1 MFQRLPFHK
10 KGSLTCHVTVFFL
23 LRPLTM
29 FRPGYRSKSADRGR
43 SVQGALP
50 RVNAGEKKRNFPVS
64 FMSLHLV
71 QTEKRKARDKQQ
83 VPPLTKEKHLSISS
97 WCAKA
102 SRPKRHGWCKRKRPS
117 QELRWEFNNWTYC
130 RGFAS
135 ILSFS
140 YIRPTFGAMGLSC
153 RRKTR
158 AGVFFIKTNL
168 ESVQW

>member
-83 VPPLTKEKHLSISS
+83 VPRS
-97 WCAKA
+97 
-102 SRPKRHGWCKRKRPS
+102 
-117 QELRWEFNNWTYC
+117 
-130 RGFAS
+130 
-135 ILSFS
+135 
-140 YIRPTFGAMGLSC
+140 
-153 RRKTR
+153 
-158 AGVFFIKTNL
+158 FIKRETSHVSL
-168 ESVQW
+168 QLVCEGQPTKATRMMQAEEAVSRIKVRI